1 MLTALAGALGGA
13 VVKQLAGTLIDKVS
27 GAFAAHQQRQMT
39 RDQLAAD
46 LQKALVE
53 TFAEVEKSHGDALAR
68 TYESFMGTVR
78 ASREIARMF
87 KVVIYSQTFVLVWHQ
102 WFIPFYLHFIAADGM
117 RYPSSGATAEWAY
130 LLIGGLCGAA
140 PMLLRAGPGA
150 GSLTERLKRLTGQ

>member
-1 MLTALAGALGGA
+1 MLTALAGALGSA

-39 RDQLAAD
+39 RDQLAAE

-53 TFAEVEKSHGDALAR
+53 AFAEVEKQHADALAR

-78 ASREIARMF
+78 QSPEIARMF

-102 WFIPFYLHFIAADGM
+102 WFIPFYLHFIAAGGT
-117 RYPSSGATAEWAY
+117 RYLSSGTTAEWAY

-150 GSLTERLKRLTGQ
+150 GNLIERFKLLTGQ

>member
-27 GAFAAHQQRQMT
+27 GAFAAYQQRQIT
-39 RDQLAAD
+39 REQLQAD
-46 LQKALVE
+46 LQKAL
-53 TFAEVEKSHGDALAR
+53 AEVEKAHADALAR

-78 ASREIARMF
+78 ASPEIALMF

-102 WFIPFYLHFIAADGM
+102 WFIPFYLHFIAAAGTK
-117 RYPSSGATAEWAY
+117 YPSSGATAEWAY

-140 PMLLRAGPGA
+140 PMLLRAGPGT
-150 GSLTERLKRLTGQ
+150 GSLTERFKGLVGR

>member
-1 MLTALAGALGGA
+1 MLTALAGALGSA

-39 RDQLAAD
+39 RDQLAAE

-53 TFAEVEKSHGDALAR
+53 AFAEVEKQHTDALAR

-78 ASREIARMF
+78 ASPEIARMF

-102 WFIPFYLHFIAADGM
+102 WFIPFYLHFMAAPGA

-140 PMLLRAGPGA
+140 PLLLRAGPGA
-150 GSLTERLKRLTGQ
+150 GTLSERLKSLAGR